1 MSTGKRKSN
10 FGSTGTFSDDL
21 DNWKVGSKMDST
33 LINTFRN
40 EVNDQD
46 LVLQMYHSRDG
57 KALWNI
63 ICSAMDWIDVV
74 VGEIDVH
81 KLLRGNDNKSS
92 IHFITFISCAD
103 VLWEAIQ
110 QLHRVFF
117 CTDSIPFADDSSVF
131 KNKLFPAT
139 DNEYFKTIR
148 ACFAAHPINLSDNF
162 SGTGKKERRYAS
174 WSGGGFGNG
183 DFSVFLYSNQVNEKP
198 VPLDIYFD
206 ELITF
211 SQKRY
216 DYLYTI
222 IDEMNRQKRTYLTEW
237 CSKKIPQNK
246 NPLTQIEIL
255 IEEVS
260 YRYYSHDYYNY
271 VLKKL
276 QIIFSTTITAPKNKL
291 LVEKYRAALMPEIKE
306 IYENLQNMISK
317 ELQSEADVND
327 SYPFVCQYAFSKL
340 SDAVYGDGHP
350 SLINTDAFQSHLQEL
365 VDFSEIFSV
374 EELYTVV
381 CAGFFAANAKVS
393 YK

>member
-117 CTDSIPFADDSSVF
+117 AQIVF
-131 KNKLFPAT
+131 HLLMIVPYLKTN
-139 DNEYFKTIR
+139 YFQQLTTNISKQ
-148 ACFAAHPINLSDNF
+148 
-162 SGTGKKERRYAS
+162 Y
-174 WSGGGFGNG
+174 
-183 DFSVFLYSNQVNEKP
+183 
-198 VPLDIYFD
+198 
-206 ELITF
+206 ELV
-211 SQKRY
+211 
-216 DYLYTI
+216 L
-222 IDEMNRQKRTYLTEW
+222 
-237 CSKKIPQNK
+237 
-246 NPLTQIEIL
+246 PLTQ
-255 IEEVS
+255 
-260 YRYYSHDYYNY
+260 
-271 VLKKL
+271 
-276 QIIFSTTITAPKNKL
+276 
-291 LVEKYRAALMPEIKE
+291 
-306 IYENLQNMISK
+306 
-317 ELQSEADVND
+317 
-327 SYPFVCQYAFSKL
+327 
-340 SDAVYGDGHP
+340 
-350 SLINTDAFQSHLQEL
+350 
-365 VDFSEIFSV
+365 
-374 EELYTVV
+374 
-381 CAGFFAANAKVS
+381 
-393 YK
+393 